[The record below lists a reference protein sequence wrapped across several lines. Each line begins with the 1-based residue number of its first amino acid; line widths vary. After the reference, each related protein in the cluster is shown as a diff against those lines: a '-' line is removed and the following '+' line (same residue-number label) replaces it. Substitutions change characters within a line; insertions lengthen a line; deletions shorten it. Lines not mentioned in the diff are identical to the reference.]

1 MRMNRYSSA
10 VLIGIVLC
18 TSGND
23 RSFAAGNGDAN
34 EHIASKPTPEEAAMQ
49 AAAYKA
55 RLAAR
60 AAADE
65 GFFLGRRGNFRAARK
80 KFSQAIA
87 LDPKFSPAYRLRAD
101 ACLKMSDWAGAIV
114 DLDTLIRLDPNDAE
128 IFNER
133 GFVRRQLG
141 DLQGARDDFDRCI
154 TLGTDLPLAYG
165 NRAEVELMLGDD
177 SAAAADLAQAQSL
190 AATMSDSPAASAT
203 PSARKNQI
211 HHETP
216 RTGTSNNAKGTTR

>member
-1 MRMNRYSSA
+1 MNRFSSV

-34 EHIASKPTPEEAAMQ
+34 ANVASTASPEEAAIQ

-65 GFFLGRRGNFRAARK
+65 GFFLGRRGDFPAARK
-80 KFSQAIA
+80 KFSQAIE

-101 ACLKMSDWAGAIV
+101 ACLKMSDWAGAIA
-114 DLDTLIRLDPNDAE
+114 DLNTLIRLDPNYAE

-133 GFVRRQLG
+133 GFARRQLG
-141 DLQGARDDFDRCI
+141 DLQGARNDFDHCI
-154 TLGTDLPLAYG
+154 ALGADLPLAYG
-165 NRAEVELMLGDD
+165 NRAEVELMLGDN
-177 SAAAADLAQAQSL
+177 SAAAADVAQAQSL
-190 AATMSDSPAASAT
+190 AATMSDSPPASPA
-203 PSARKNQI
+203 PSARENQTR
-211 HHETP
+211 HKTP